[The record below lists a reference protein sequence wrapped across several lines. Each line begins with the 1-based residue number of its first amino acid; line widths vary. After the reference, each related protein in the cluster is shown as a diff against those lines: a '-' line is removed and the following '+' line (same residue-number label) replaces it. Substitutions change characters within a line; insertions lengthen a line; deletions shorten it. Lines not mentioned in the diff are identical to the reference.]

1 MRHSQSPT
9 QKATR
14 QHTKQHN
21 ARLVLK
27 TIYTAGD
34 VSRADVARMTG
45 LTRATVSNIVAGLL
59 DKGLVAESGYG
70 PSLGGKPPILL
81 NMAEDARQLVCL
93 DLGNEHFNGALVNLR
108 GHFGEQVN
116 LPVNG
121 RTAAEALNLVY
132 ELVDQLLANVTA
144 PVLGLALGSPGLID
158 ATAGLVKQSVNL
170 DWHDLPLR
178 QLLQDRY
185 NFPVYIANDS
195 HLAALAEYSY
205 GGDDSR
211 NLVLIKMGQG
221 IGSGIVLNGRIF
233 YGEGFGAGEIGHVSV
248 VENGELC
255 TCGNHGCLETVASVR
270 AMLRQAQAIADE
282 NPDSVLAQ
290 LRSSGGTVSWANVQ
304 QACEQGDATAQEIVT
319 QAGKTLGMAVA
330 NLVGILNVNRIVIAG
345 NVTQTG
351 DLFIEAVRTSM
362 THRVLPKLAAGTAV
376 QYANKEE
383 NLVLLGASALI
394 LSQGLGVF

>member
-1 MRHSQSPT
+1 MAQTNSPT
-9 QKATR
+9 RKATR
-14 QHTKQHN
+14 QHTKEHN

-27 TIYTAGD
+27 TIYEAGD
-34 VSRADVARMTG
+34 VSRADVARMTR
-45 LTRATVSNIVAGLL
+45 LTRATVSSIVAGLL
-59 DKGLVAESGYG
+59 EKGLVAETGYG

-81 NMAEDARQLVCL
+81 NLAENARQLICL
-93 DLGNEHFNGALVNLR
+93 DLGNDQFSGAVVNLR
-108 GHFGEQVN
+108 GRFEHQVS

-121 RTAAEALNLVY
+121 RTAESALNLVY
-132 ELVDQLLANVTA
+132 ELVNQLLTNVSA
-144 PVLGLALGSPGLID
+144 PVLGLALGSPGLVD

-170 DWHDLPLR
+170 DWHDLPL
-178 QLLQDRY
+178 QKLLQDRF

-205 GGDDSR
+205 GGNDAR

-248 VENGELC
+248 VDDGDLC
-255 TCGNHGCLETVASVR
+255 SCGNRGCLETVASVR
-270 AMLRQAQAIADE
+270 AMVRQAQAAADAH
-282 NPDSVLAQ
+282 PDSILAQ
-290 LRSSGGTVSWANVQ
+290 LRPTDNSLSWAVVQ
-304 QACEQGDATAQEIVT
+304 QACEQNDATAQQIVIK
-319 QAGKTLGMAVA
+319 AGETLGTAVA

-362 THRVLPKLAAGTAV
+362 NRRVLPTLAADTAV
-376 QYANKEE
+376 QYATQAE

-394 LSQGLGVF
+394 LSQGLGIF